1 MVKRWILLALFAGAA
16 WALYSRLGNDSV
28 YKFKGISGPVLAT
41 PSLRNADARL
51 EDFRGGSRHRLAV
64 LVTDRNS
71 GWLGLARGL
80 KAHGIPF
87 IMTTDV
93 SEALKHKVV
102 YVYPIVSGVV
112 LHGPDFD
119 ALRAHVAK
127 GGSLLTFDLEGGGL
141 NDLFGVAGAPAGAH
155 SDAMHWLGTD
165 VPDGEKDIRVSKRGT
180 EAQVGVVAYSPN
192 TGRTLATFESGGAA
206 LTCRK
211 SSGNACALG
220 VDIGALTA
228 RAMNGREEGVGRS
241 YVNGFEPSVD
251 ALYQWI
257 ASFYVDGEPMP
268 WLIDTAPAGKDVSIL
283 LTHDVDF
290 TSAVKSAA
298 TSADS
303 FATAGVHATF
313 FMQTKYVRD
322 FNDDVFFNAAA
333 LPLLS
338 SILQRGM
345 EIGSHSVS
353 HARTMKRF
361 PMGSG
366 TESYPQYRPFVQNRD
381 TTRDATIL
389 GELRVSRYLL
399 EQLVKADVTSFRAGY
414 LSNPFGLPQA
424 LAASGY
430 RYDSSITANSCLTH
444 LPFELTEDRA
454 DRSLEPVYEFPVT
467 IEDEA
472 KPELIDRFDSA
483 NTVIAQI
490 AAMHGLVVILVHPDT
505 TTHRLVFEQRIIATW
520 AKRAWLASLRE
531 FGDWWRARDQADI
544 DVVDH
549 DGGWTMSVHSRYALD
564 NLVIR
569 LPKMTSTVFRLPAGM
584 KGGRRQIVIDSKAG
598 DVSGTF

>member
-1 MVKRWILLALFAGAA
+1 MRRVWIFLALFAVAA
-16 WALYSRLGNDSV
+16 WALYSMSRDDSV
-28 YKFKGISGPVLAT
+28 YRFQDVSGPRSPT
-41 PSLRNADARL
+41 PLLHKTDARL
-51 EDFRGGSRHRLAV
+51 EDFRGGSTHRLAV
-64 LVTDRNS
+64 LVTDRTS

-87 IMTTDV
+87 SMTTDV

-119 ALRAHVAK
+119 ALRAHVAD

-141 NDLFGVAGAPAGAH
+141 NDLFGVAGAPTGAH
-155 SDAMHWLGTD
+155 ADAMHWLGTD
-165 VPDGEKDIRVSKRGT
+165 LPYGEKDIRVSKHGS
-180 EAQVGVVAYSPN
+180 EGQVGVVAYTP
-192 TGRTLATFESGGAA
+192 TTAKPLATFNSGGAGLA
-206 LTCRK
+206 CRK
-211 SSGNACALG
+211 TSGNACVLG

-228 RAMNGREEGVGRS
+228 RSMNGREEGVGRS

-313 FMQTKYVRD
+313 FVQTKYVRD

-366 TESYPQYRPFVQNRD
+366 MESYPEYRPFVQNRD
-381 TTRDATIL
+381 TTRDATIM

-399 EQLVKADVTSFRAGY
+399 EHLVKADVTSFRAGY

-472 KPELIDRFDSA
+472 KPELIDRLESA
-483 NTVIAQI
+483 NTVIGQI
-490 AAMHGLVVILVHPDT
+490 AAMHGLVVILVHPDAT
-505 TTHRLVFEQRIIATW
+505 TRRLAFEQRIIATW
-520 AKRAWLASLRE
+520 EKRAWLASLQE
-531 FGDWWRARDQADI
+531 FGDWWRSRDQADI
-544 DVVDH
+544 DVVDR
-549 DGGWTMSVHSRYALD
+549 DGGWAMSVHTRYALHD
-564 NLVIR
+564 LVIR
-569 LPKMTSTVFRLPAGM
+569 LPKMKSPVFRLPAGM
-584 KGGRRQIVIDSKAG
+584 TGGRQQIVIESKAG
-598 DVSGTF
+598 DLSGSF